1 MHCDHCQRPIK
12 HTNLIKNTLTNEIF
26 YLGGTCTANFT
37 GKTVKE
43 INDENS
49 DYETEVANQ
58 TRIASEFETRKVHVK
73 RFVEANADMMVY
85 IENKLSNS
93 FIKSMKERIEKEGT
107 LTPNMYS
114 VIYSMML
121 PVAQLDTK
129 IKDLEV
135 QVIRFSKKE
144 GQYGWSYTLFCETQD
159 GELVR
164 VFFSSIDK
172 YEELLQDKKI
182 IDRDGMIYENIL
194 DRKPTLKV
202 SGSFDGYKVKRAKIL
217 A

>member
-1 MHCDHCQRPIK
+1 
-12 HTNLIKNTLTNEIF
+12 
-26 YLGGTCTANFT
+26 
-37 GKTVKE
+37 
-43 INDENS
+43 
-49 DYETEVANQ
+49 
-58 TRIASEFETRKVHVK
+58 
-73 RFVEANADMMVY
+73 
-85 IENKLSNS
+85 
-93 FIKSMKERIEKEGT
+93 
-107 LTPNMYS
+107 
-114 VIYSMML
+114 ML